1 MARDKSHVEAGLVRK
16 GFQPTKPGADHR
28 YLVYVTRAGKKA
40 RASTKTSH
48 GKGFDLSD
56 SLIGQMARQCGLTKG
71 QFLDLLDCP
80 LSREGYEELLK
91 QGGKI

>member
-1 MARDKSHVEAGLVRK
+1 MARDKSAVEAGLLRK

-28 YLVYVTRAGKKA
+28 YLVYVTPSGKKA

-56 SLIGQMARQCGLTKG
+56 SLLVQMARQCGLTKR